1 MEAKREFNT
10 WREMLGFLTK
20 NPQEKQRLAREADVS
35 IITLRRWVIG
45 ESNPREDN
53 LRQLTLAIPAESAV
67 QFRHLLEGEY
77 SSIAHEDL
85 ERGRIVPEIPSE
97 LYAQVMRVYAKTP
110 AILARDTL
118 YKLIFERALEHL
130 DPDKV
135 GLSLALVCC
144 VPPLAGQKVRALRQ
158 VRGMGTPPF
167 ERELERKTMFLGSE
181 SVAGHAVMNYRLA
194 IVDSRDSTSFTSANW
209 TDYEESA
216 IASPILREA
225 RVAGALLASSARS
238 HYFTPAHQSLLELYA
253 PLAGLMCD
261 PDEFRDP
268 IEIML
273 GVMPELESQTPLFA
287 NFEQRVAF
295 KMTERVQGRTSITI
309 QQAHQLVWQDIAEE
323 LLQEVARHSYGG

>member
-10 WREMLGFLTK
+10 WQDMLGFLTK
-20 NPQEKQRLAREADVS
+20 NSQEKQRIAREADVS
-35 IITLRRWVIG
+35 VITLRRWVIG

-53 LRQLTLAIPAESAV
+53 LRQLVLAIPPEYAV
-67 QFRHLLEGEY
+67 QFRHMLEREY
-77 SSIAHEDL
+77 PSIAHEEL
-85 ERGRIVPEIPSE
+85 AHGRIAPEIPSE

-110 AILARDTL
+110 AILARDSL

-144 VPPLAGQKVRALRQ
+144 VSPLPGQKVRSLRQ
-158 VRGMGTPPF
+158 IRGMGTPPF

-194 IVDSRDSTSFTSANW
+194 IVESRDSTSFTSANW
-209 TDYEESA
+209 TDFEESA
-216 IASPILREA
+216 IASPILRQA
-225 RVAGALLASSARS
+225 RVVGALLASSARS

-253 PLAGLMCD
+253 PLAGLMFD
-261 PDEFRDP
+261 PPEFYDP
-268 IEIML
+268 MEIML
-273 GVMPELESQTPLFA
+273 GVMPEFERQVPLFA
-287 NFEQRVAF
+287 NFEQRVTL
-295 KMTERVQGRTSITI
+295 KMTASAQENANITL

-323 LLQEVARHSYGG
+323 LLQVSSRR

>member
-1 MEAKREFNT
+1 MEVKREFNN

-53 LRQLTLAIPAESAV
+53 LRQLVLAVPPEFVA
-67 QFRHLLEGEY
+67 QFRRLLEMEY
-77 SSIAHEDL
+77 SSIAHEEL
-85 ERGRIVPEIPSE
+85 ERGRIIPEIPAD
-97 LYAQVMRVYAKTP
+97 LYAQVMRTYAKTP
-110 AILARDTL
+110 AILARDSL

-144 VPPLAGQKVRALRQ
+144 VPPQVGQKVRSLRQ
-158 VRGMGTPPF
+158 TRGMGTPPF
-167 ERELERKTMFLGSE
+167 EREMERKTMFLGSE

-209 TDYEESA
+209 TDHEESA
-216 IASPILREA
+216 IASPILRQA
-225 RVAGALLASSARS
+225 RVAGALLASSARP
-238 HYFTPAHQSLLELYA
+238 HYFTQAHQSLLELYA
-253 PLAGLMCD
+253 PLAGLMFD
-261 PDEFRDP
+261 PVEFYDP
-268 IEIML
+268 VEIML
-273 GVMPELESQTPLFA
+273 GVMPGLEHQEPLFA
-287 NFEQRVAF
+287 NFEQRVTH
-295 KMTERVQGRTSITI
+295 KMTEGAHDRQVITI

-323 LLQEVARHSYGG
+323 LLQVSTRR

>member
-20 NPQEKQRLAREADVS
+20 NPQEKQRLAREANVS
-35 IITLRRWVIG
+35 VITLRRWVIG

-53 LRQLTLAIPAESAV
+53 LRQLVLAIPPEFEA
-67 QFRHLLEGEY
+67 QFRRLLEGEY
-77 SSIAHEDL
+77 PSVAREDL

-130 DPDKV
+130 DPDRV

-144 VPPLAGQKVRALRQ
+144 VPPFPEQKVRSLRQ
-158 VRGMGTPPF
+158 IRGLGTPPF

-194 IVDSRDSTSFTSANW
+194 IVESRESASFTSANW
-209 TDYEESA
+209 TAFEESA
-216 IASPILREA
+216 IASPILRQA

-238 HYFTPAHQSLLELYA
+238 NYFTQAHQSLLEFYS
-253 PLAGLMCD
+253 PLAGLMFEAREFYD
-261 PDEFRDP
+261 PM
-268 IEIML
+268 EIML
-273 GVMPELESQTPLFA
+273 GVMPELERQEPLFTS
-287 NFEQRVAF
+287 FEQRVTL
-295 KMTERVQGRTSITI
+295 KMTTGAHEKNAITI

-323 LLQEVARHSYGG
+323 LLQVSARQ